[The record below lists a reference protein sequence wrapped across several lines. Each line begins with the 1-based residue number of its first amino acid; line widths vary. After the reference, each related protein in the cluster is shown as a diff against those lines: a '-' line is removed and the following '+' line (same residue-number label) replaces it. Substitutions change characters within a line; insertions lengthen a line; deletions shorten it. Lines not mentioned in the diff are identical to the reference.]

1 MRLSELKHKEVID
14 IDSGMRLGRIGDC
27 EVSIDLMS
35 GRIIDIMV
43 PMEENGFSLFN
54 KNGIE
59 LVAWERIHKIGNDFI
74 LLAARDDMDR

>member
-14 IDSGMRLGRIGDC
+14 IDSGVRLGRIGEA
-27 EVSIDLMS
+27 EVSIELMS

-43 PMEENGFSLFN
+43 PTEGNGFSLFN

-59 LVAWERIHKIGNDFI
+59 LISWERIHKIGNDFI
-74 LLAARDDMDR
+74 LLATNDGANG

>member
-14 IDSGMRLGRIGDC
+14 IDSGVRLGRIGES

-35 GRIIDIMV
+35 GRLIDIMV
-43 PMEENGFSLFN
+43 PTEENGFSLFN
-54 KNGIE
+54 KNGMQ

-74 LLAARDDMDR
+74 LLTANDDMNR